1 MNVIAI
7 MRFPVHGFQCDLF
20 FSPSVS
26 VKLDKCNEAQDAFCC
41 LRQVKVN
48 LLNLS
53 KTLFWW
59 YLRKIRKKCPNFEK
73 WKWTSFTADQ
83 LQSAGN
89 LASCVRQKQLFHI
102 LFLSDNNFP
111 SDYKNF
117 GNCNREALLLCRTT
131 GSPRERQFWGRNRT
145 DRACLAPS
153 LETKMEEFFQINL
166 FPGPFLRQIIRRKI
180 TSKRFPD
187 FLSSVF

>member
-7 MRFPVHGFQCDLF
+7 MRFPVHGFQCDMFL
-20 FSPSVS
+20 SPSGS
-26 VKLDKCNEAQDAFCC
+26 VKLDKCNEAQDAFWC

-89 LASCVRQKQLFHI
+89 LTSCVRQKQLLFFIFHFCLI
-102 LFLSDNNFP
+102 IDFHLIIKTLATATGKLSFCVGQRAAQENDSF
-111 SDYKNF
+111 
-117 GNCNREALLLCRTT
+117 EAVTALT
-131 GSPRERQFWGRNRT
+131 
-145 DRACLAPS
+145 APA
-153 LETKMEEFFQINL
+153 
-166 FPGPFLRQIIRRKI
+166 
-180 TSKRFPD
+180 
-187 FLSSVF
+187 